1 MNTSEKT
8 WLFITRAQPGLHYG
22 HLDGMQ
28 QGEERG
34 ITKRI
39 VGIGS
44 ANKEYTAENPLTFAE
59 RKKAIEI
66 TSKAL
71 CNSMNTEIYPVPDF
85 WDNEKRCNYLLKEL
99 PHFEYVVTGNPRVA
113 EIMKKAWKEIIPL
126 EVRKVVKWSTIREL
140 LARRE
145 TKSLTEYMSQDLI
158 DYLEKIQV
166 PERLQDIFKKER
178 RGPCN
183 TVDVVLFDKQ
193 GKLILIERGNE
204 PFGVALPGGFVDIG
218 ETLVTAAKREA
229 NEELNVEVEI
239 NKKSDYLWFWDEP
252 DRDPRGHNIA
262 HAFKAKILSWT
273 PKAGDDAKEIV
284 KVGPD
289 QIDTLD
295 FAFPDH
301 KEMILEA
308 LSRRE

>member
-1 MNTSEKT
+1 
-8 WLFITRAQPGLHYG
+8 
-22 HLDGMQ
+22 MQ
-28 QGEERG
+28 QGEEYG
-34 ITKRI
+34 INKRI
-39 VGIGS
+39 VGVGS

-59 RKKAIEI
+59 RKKSIEI

-71 CNSMNTEIYPVPDF
+71 TNVMNTEIYPVPDF
-85 WDNEKRCNYLLKEL
+85 WDNERRCNYLLKEL
-99 PHFEYVVTGNPRVA
+99 PHFDYVVTGNPRVA
-113 EIMKKAWKEIIPL
+113 EIMKKAWKGIIPL
-126 EVRKVVKWSTIREL
+126 EVRKVIKGSTIREL
-140 LARRE
+140 LARKE
-145 TKSLTEYMSQDLI
+145 IKSLSKYMSPDLI
-158 DYLEKIQV
+158 EYLVKIQV

-178 RGPCN
+178 RGPGN
-183 TVDVVLFDKQ
+183 TVDIVVFDKDW
-193 GKLILIERGNE
+193 KLILIERGNE

-218 ETLVTAAKREA
+218 ETLVTAAKRETK
-229 NEELNVEVEI
+229 EELTVEVEI
-239 NKKSDYLWFWDEP
+239 DKKSDYLWFWDEP

-262 HAFKAKILSWT
+262 HAFQAKILSWI

-284 KVGPD
+284 KVDPD